1 MITSILGIKAPR
13 TDECLPY
20 TVWLWHGHR
29 TRVIVTFF
37 PDHSQIS
44 IWSEFVAASS
54 VVSAIEINISR
65 ENILRFSQASN
76 YLFIIL
82 KKIYFTFIYLFFKWR
97 WYEIRM
103 AEERLN
109 TAGLRKVW
117 QRSVYVLQSV
127 YTGNYKKKK
136 KNVFRH
142 ELKTTMSAIVCLFM
156 SAISELYHVLWNATN
171 LSPKLGVRSSWVQL
185 WWNVSHEDDAY
196 MVSKSEIN
204 WLILI
209 MRELYWRQVTNIQF
223 VSVCYHHI

>member
-136 KNVFRH
+136 KCFPTWVKNYNVCNRLSFY
-142 ELKTTMSAIVCLFM
+142 ECYLWTLSCPLKC
-156 SAISELYHVLWNATN
+156 H
-171 LSPKLGVRSSWVQL
+171 KLITEVR
-185 WWNVSHEDDAY
+185 
-196 MVSKSEIN
+196 
-204 WLILI
+204 
-209 MRELYWRQVTNIQF
+209 R
-223 VSVCYHHI
+223 